1 MRARLVAVTL
11 LTLALEVLLLP
22 IAPVAADDGGGG
34 FVDPNGDPTATANDG
49 DSSDGGSAGSGG
61 GDGCP
66 WIVLIEDD
74 FVWALYDLDGNRR
87 YSETGRWFAE
97 DCPPNADGSVGGIV
111 IIPEGSEVDP
121 AALAL
126 DALATASIDQPP
138 ISTSPS
144 ADRRLYTQVPTW
156 LWLDGVWWRGYSA
169 TASAGRVTSTVT
181 AAPVATDWA
190 PGDGDQLTCDGPGV
204 EWRRGLPDSATYC
217 SHTYRHSSANRDGG
231 AYTLQA
237 TVSFEVSWASN
248 TGQGGALPAI
258 TRSSSRTVQ
267 VGEIQAVE
275 TE

>member
-11 LTLALEVLLLP
+11 LTLALQALLP
-22 IAPVAADDGGGG
+22 MHQAAADDGGGA
-34 FVDPNGDPTATANDG
+34 FVDGNGDPTATANDG
-49 DSSDGGSAGSGG
+49 DSNGGGSTGG
-61 GDGCP
+61 GSNDGCP
-66 WIVLIEDD
+66 WIVLIDDD
-74 FVWALYDLDGNRR
+74 FEWALYDRDGNRR

-97 DCPPNADGSVGGIV
+97 DCPPNAQGSVGGIV
-111 IIPEGSEVDP
+111 LIPEGNQVDP
-121 AALAL
+121 EALAL

-156 LWLDGVWWRGYSA
+156 LWLDGGWWRGYSA

-181 AAPVATDWA
+181 ATPVVTDWE
-190 PGDGDQLTCDGPGV
+190 PGDGDQLTCRGPGV

-217 SHTYRHSSANRDGG
+217 LHTYRHSSADRDGD
-231 AYTLQA
+231 AYTLGV
-237 TVSFEVSWASN
+237 TVRFEVSWTSN
-248 TGQGGALPAI
+248 TGQGGALSAI
-258 TRSSSRTVQ
+258 TRSASRSVQ

>member
-1 MRARLVAVTL
+1 MRARLVAAGL
-11 LTLALEVLLLP
+11 LTVAQVLVLSIHP
-22 IAPVAADDGGGG
+22 AAADDGPGG
-34 FVDPNGDPTATANDG
+34 FVDGNGDPTATANDG
-49 DSSDGGSAGSGG
+49 DSNEGGSTGG
-61 GDGCP
+61 GSNDGCP
-66 WIVLIEDD
+66 WSVLVDDD
-74 FVWALYDLDGNRR
+74 FEWALYDRDGNRR

-97 DCPPNADGSVGGIV
+97 DCPSNAQGSVGGIV

-121 AALAL
+121 EALAL

-181 AAPVATDWA
+181 ATPVAADWD
-190 PGDGDQLTCDGPGV
+190 PGDGDRLACRGPGV
-204 EWRRGLPDSATYC
+204 EWTRGLPDSATYC
-217 SHTYRHSSANRDGG
+217 SYTYRHSSASRESD
-231 AYTLQA
+231 AYTLGV
-237 TVSFEVSWASN
+237 TVRFEVSWTSN

-258 TRSSSRTVQ
+258 TRSASRSVQ